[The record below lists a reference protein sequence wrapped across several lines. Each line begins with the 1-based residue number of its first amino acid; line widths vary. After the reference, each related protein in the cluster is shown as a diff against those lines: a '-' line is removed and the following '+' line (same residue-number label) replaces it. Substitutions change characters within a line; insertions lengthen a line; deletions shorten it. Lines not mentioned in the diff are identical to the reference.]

1 MPIKKRIAQVAA
13 AKSTSTHG
21 GNENQLNIEQGENSA
36 LNHMSVDTLTDP
48 EDYEGGDTHTSVT
61 AGKKV
66 KAADES
72 TNVGTLDQ
80 EVDPAAGYLENAAAE
95 GPADDE
101 LADDD
106 EEVNAD
112 FDMGDDEDE
121 VTADTLE
128 NNNATTPLVADA
140 DDEPMADDWDVPPP
154 DGAGGTEHAEEDIE
168 EAEGIETPE
177 EEVVAEPEDL
187 PGTGNELSMLD
198 VDETPDDATQDVAF
212 ASFGTRLMVI
222 KAHRIIATMTQRMAL
237 ASGREDV
244 YLTDQFQ
251 EVAASELHA
260 KGLRRGL
267 RGMGFTL
274 AKVNVAKTA
283 VVNARVQLEVTK
295 TTAAVRKVAAS
306 KEAAFQQS
314 LTIAAVGINRRY
326 FNEQPNEL
334 RAHLEAELTRA
345 GMRGA
350 GKLLQRAFAAHGPA
364 YAKTIVELA
373 NKISAMP
380 QESRDGFVSAL
391 DLTSE
396 DMDVGDD
403 EEVIPVG
410 ADGAEAVY
418 GEDDEDEGIAPAYE
432 GEDIAA
438 SLAIAGVR
446 RPVVA
451 ATKPGQYSLTAS
463 AILNGD
469 RPLF

>member
-13 AKSTSTHG
+13 AKSSSTHG
-21 GNENQLNIEQGENSA
+21 GNENKLNIEQGDASA

-48 EDYEGGDTHTSVT
+48 EDYEGGSTHTSVT
-61 AGKKV
+61 AGKKA
-66 KAADES
+66 KAACES

-80 EVDPAAGYLENAAAE
+80 DIDPAAGYLENAAVE
-95 GPADDE
+95 GEDDEEE
-101 LADDD
+101 LADD
-106 EEVNAD
+106 EEINAD
-112 FDMGDDEDE
+112 FDMGSED
-121 VTADTLE
+121 DTLE
-128 NNNATTPLVADA
+128 NNNATTPLSADA
-140 DDEPMADDWDVPPP
+140 DTDEPMSDDWDTPPP
-154 DGAGGTEHAEEDIE
+154 DEGTENTELDVE
-168 EAEGIETPE
+168 EAEEVETPEE
-177 EEVVAEPEDL
+177 EEVVAEPEDM
-187 PGTGNELSMLD
+187 PGTGNELTMLD
-198 VDETPDDATQDVAF
+198 VDETPDNATQDVAF

-222 KAHRIIATMTQRMAL
+222 KAHRIIATMTSRMAR

-251 EVAASELHA
+251 EVAASELQA

-334 RAHLEAELTRA
+334 RAHLEAELNRA

-396 DMDVGDD
+396 DMEDD
-403 EEVIPVG
+403 EDTVIPVG
-410 ADGAEAVY
+410 AEDAEEVF
-418 GEDDEDEGIAPAYE
+418 GEDEGDEGIAPAYE
-432 GEDIAA
+432 GEDVAA

-451 ATKPGQYSLTAS
+451 SAKPGQYSLTAS